1 MQLDSA
7 QLCCSKSGCC
17 ENWGQKCERH
27 HAFPPLR
34 RIADRGRLSRRI
46 SPAQAL
52 AELFADDDS
61 GDDWLLDQF
70 DDGQDGDDGEDGEGH
85 DGDDDDD
92 AGGGEVGGGPDGVRV
107 QNGGRGARGGV
118 GEGGNGDTDGHSGG
132 ESDDGVSD
140 GGGDH
145 DGDGEQFADK
155 SHRAADEVLT
165 QGDGGDDGEHFFP
178 FHTS

>member
-1 MQLDSA
+1 MRTT
-7 QLCCSKSGCC
+7 LCVPATPSY
-17 ENWGQKCERH
+17 
-27 HAFPPLR
+27 R
-34 RIADRGRLSRRI
+34 RSRAMSRRI

-70 DDGQDGDDGEDGEGH
+70 DDGQEGDDGEDGEGH

-92 AGGGEVGGGPDGVRV
+92 AGGGDVGGGPDGVRV
-107 QNGGRGARGGV
+107 QNGGRGGGV
-118 GEGGNGDTDGHSGG
+118 GEGGNGDTEGHSGE

-145 DGDGEQFADK
+145 GGDEEQFADK
-155 SHRAADEVLT
+155 SHRAADEVLP
-165 QGDGGDDGEHFFP
+165 QGDDGDDGEHFFLFP
-178 FHTS
+178 HMVHNFWIVRKQYLPYAF